1 MLSVLSLGRLLH
13 SLSPSAKLALSAS
26 EFRIA
31 VHPSFERV
39 GTIRFSELLKSF
51 VYSTE
56 WQTPA
61 TSSIRAI

>member
-31 VHPSFERV
+31 VHPSFEGWARSDS
-39 GTIRFSELLKSF
+39 RSF
-51 VYSTE
+51 
-56 WQTPA
+56 
-61 TSSIRAI
+61 